1 MPFFN
6 LVFWSAFCVL
16 IALSARPAHAESVMK
31 RVCHVDAKTK
41 KETCKNVKTHK
52 KVEGTK
58 VPEKAPPTKKK

>member
-16 IALSARPAHAESVMK
+16 VAVSARPVQAETK
-31 RVCHVDAKTK
+31 RVCHTDSKTK
-41 KETCKNVKTHK
+41 KEVCKNIKVHK

-58 VPEKAPPTKKK
+58 VPEPTKKKK